1 MAETLETSV
10 LIVGAGP
17 VGLALAVELGW
28 RGVDCLVV
36 DQNDGKVLLP
46 RASGISPRTMEFCR
60 RWGIVDRVKAAGFP
74 LDYRLDIVYCTS
86 LAGYLLERE
95 PYAPLQ
101 EQKPLPFS
109 PENRHRCPQHMFDP
123 VLEQVACSY
132 PGVTLRRECR
142 LEGFEENAEGVT
154 AYLRRLKSARAYDFS
169 AGGFAVHA
177 GAPHARDGD
186 AGDLFTVRARYMVG
200 CDGVDSGVRGALG
213 IELEGNPVLSYSVS
227 ALLRT
232 PGLPQRHDKGEAE
245 RYIFVGTEGVWGN
258 LTVVD
263 GRQEWRLTIAGSE
276 QKMDLENLD
285 MAAHIRR
292 CFGRDDIPFEITVI
306 TPWRRRQIVAKRFRQ
321 GRVFL
326 AGDAVHA
333 MSPTGGFG
341 AGTGVGDAVDLGW
354 KLEAVLR
361 GWGGSALL
369 ESYEEERRPVGVR
382 NTAAAADN
390 FKPWLAKMDFSR
402 ILDASP
408 AGERARARIGA
419 GLKKSFLGEWET
431 WGTTMGYRYEGSPT
445 CVPDGTQAP
454 PDDHMC
460 YVQSA
465 RPGGRAPHAWLADGR
480 STLDLFGRGFVLLR
494 LGATPPDADPLAG
507 VARRRGVPMSVVDI
521 EQPDVAAL
529 YERRLVLVRPDGHVA
544 WRADA
549 LPADPERLIDVVRG
563 ADCPR
568 GRKGCRRSDA
578 ARSADW
584 DALMPRR
591 SRENYPACPPEEEE

>member
-1 MAETLETSV
+1 MTETLETSV

-28 RGVDCLVV
+28 RGIDCVV
-36 DQNDGKVLLP
+36 IDQNDGKVLLP
-46 RASGISPRTMEFCR
+46 RASGISARTMEFCR
-60 RWGIVDRVKAAGFP
+60 RWGFADQVRAAGFP

-86 LAGYLLERE
+86 LAGHLLERE

-101 EQKPLPFS
+101 EQTPLPFS
-109 PENRHRCPQHMFDP
+109 PENRHRSPQHMFDP
-123 VLEQVACSY
+123 VLEQVARAY

-142 LEGFEENAEGVT
+142 LEGFEETGDGVT
-154 AYLRRLKSARAYDFS
+154 AYVRRLQSARAYDFS
-169 AGGFAVHA
+169 AESFAVRA
-177 GAPHARDGD
+177 GKPLENAAAACGE
-186 AGDLFTVRARYMVG
+186 LFTVRARYMVA
-200 CDGVDSGVRGALG
+200 CDGVDSGVRTALG
-213 IELEGNPVLSYSVS
+213 IGLEGKPVLSYSVS
-227 ALLRT
+227 ALLRS
-232 PGLPQRHDKGEAE
+232 PWLQRRHDKGEAE

-276 QKMDLENLD
+276 QKMDLKNLD

-292 CFGRDDIPFEITVI
+292 CFGRDDIPFEITAI
-306 TPWRRRQIVAKRFRQ
+306 TPWRRRQIVAESFRR

-341 AGTGVGDAVDLGW
+341 AGTGVGDSVDLGW

-361 GWGGSALL
+361 GWGGSELL
-369 ESYEEERRPVGVR
+369 DSYELERRPVGVR

-402 ILDASP
+402 ILDADP
-408 AGERARARIGA
+408 DGAKARAGIGA
-419 GLKKSFLGEWET
+419 ALKKSFLQEWET
-431 WGTTMGYRYEGSPT
+431 WGTTMGYRYEGSPI
-445 CVPDGTQAP
+445 CVPDGTPEP
-454 PDDHMC
+454 PDDHMR

-465 RPGGRAPHAWLADGR
+465 RPGSRAPHAWLEDGR

-494 LGATPPDADPLAG
+494 FGPTPPDAQPLAEA
-507 VARRRGVPMSVVDI
+507 ARRRGVPLSVVDI
-521 EQPDVAAL
+521 GQPEVAAL
-529 YERRLVLVRPDGHVA
+529 YERGHALVRPDGHVA

-549 LPADPERLIDVVRG
+549 LPADPLRLIDAVRG
-563 ADCPR
+563 ALVEAGVNR
-568 GRKGCRRSDA
+568 FVDA
-578 ARSADW
+578 EGLRVQAGAR
-584 DALMPRR
+584 
-591 SRENYPACPPEEEE
+591 